1 MAGVCAS
8 GDDPDVMT
16 YQHSQLEAEDTAA
29 PVFIPSLRVTAG
41 TDRFWP
47 ELRRLVDGR
56 LALPVYTSV
65 GDLVDAC
72 GPHQPWV
79 AVPVEA
85 LERLREQTVVDT
97 IAVNVPIP
105 PEARHGVDPEY
116 ATFPGKP
123 EEWND

>member
-1 MAGVCAS
+1 MV
-8 GDDPDVMT
+8 DR
-16 YQHSQLEAEDTAA
+16 HSQLESGDSVA
-29 PVFIPSLRVTAG
+29 PVFIPSLRVVAG

-65 GDLVDAC
+65 GDLVAAC
-72 GPHQPWV
+72 GPHQAWV

-85 LERLREQTVVDT
+85 LEWLREQAVVDT
-97 IAVNVPIP
+97 IAMNVPIP
-105 PEARHGVDPEY
+105 PDARHGIDPEY
-116 ATFPGKP
+116 ETFPGRP